1 MKKISLQTAGLVLGR
16 ATNARLQ
23 AGCVRLISGELEGVG
38 AKMGGWVGWVGLAT
52 LKRHTNASSSSVTA
66 MWIAVSR
73 QRMVSPAAYS
83 GETFDWMADGFGAK
97 RDYFLNVWVSCSL
110 KTIFK
115 I

>member
-1 MKKISLQTAGLVLGR
+1 MIDSFRLGDSYRISELCELVRDTLT
-16 ATNARLQ
+16 TNAP
-23 AGCVRLISGELEGVG
+23 S
-38 AKMGGWVGWVGLAT
+38 T
-52 LKRHTNASSSSVTA
+52 SVTA